1 MKQFAFFFFL
11 LDRKLIDLPSFN
23 QRRICFEAELYFSKV
38 RLPPTS
44 GCLLPLECSL
54 TEFPIGHLT
63 WSPGLFA
70 QLLVNTSLCFFN
82 SASFFFFFASHFIHF
97 QNSAIEGKTDCV
109 LRFLNLGQHF
119 SSLHSRS
126 SPKVLHVSSSLKSSP
141 LPELSPILCL
151 LTMPRSSRSPQGKSR
166 DE

>member
-82 SASFFFFFASHFIHF
+82 SASFFFFF
-97 QNSAIEGKTDCV
+97 C
-109 LRFLNLGQHF
+109 LP
-119 SSLHSRS
+119 LHSLSEFSNWGENRLCTEIPQLGS
-126 SPKVLHVSSSLKSSP
+126 TFFFTSLQEFTKSSACFLFP
-141 LPELSPILCL
+141 QEQPSAWAEPHSLPPNHA
-151 LTMPRSSRSPQGKSR
+151 QK
-166 DE
+166 

>member
-82 SASFFFFFASHFIHF
+82 SASFFFFLPPTSFTFRIQQLRGKQIVYWDSSTWVNIFLHFTPGVHQKFCMFPLPSRAALCLSWAPFFAS
-97 QNSAIEGKTDCV
+97 
-109 LRFLNLGQHF
+109 
-119 SSLHSRS
+119 
-126 SPKVLHVSSSLKSSP
+126 
-141 LPELSPILCL
+141 
-151 LTMPRSSRSPQGKSR
+151 
-166 DE
+166 